1 MDSCFYHLLFPA
13 PITQSQ
19 NQFFSGPA
27 ADLRMKGPIEVLFL
41 QKWHPASL
49 RLMEIAPSSF
59 LQPVYPQLPIPL
71 NNEAQKRF
79 LVILGATSQTDRKS
93 TRLNSSHSQ

>member
-19 NQFFSGPA
+19 NQFFSSLA
-27 ADLRMKGPIEVLFL
+27 ADLRMKGSIEILFL
-41 QKWHPASL
+41 QKCLPACL

-59 LQPVYPQLPIPL
+59 LQPVYPQPPIAL
-71 NNEAQKRF
+71 NNETQKRF
-79 LVILGATSQTDRKS
+79 LVILSATS
-93 TRLNSSHSQ
+93 